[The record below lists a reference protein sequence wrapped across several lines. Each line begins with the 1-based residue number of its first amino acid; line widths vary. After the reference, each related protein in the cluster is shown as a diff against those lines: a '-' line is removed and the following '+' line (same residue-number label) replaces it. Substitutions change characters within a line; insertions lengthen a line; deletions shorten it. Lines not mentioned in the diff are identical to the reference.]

1 MWGPRKSE
9 LVSVGST
16 EIQVSV
22 WGPRKSELV
31 SVGSTEI
38 RVSECGVHG
47 NSELASGVR
56 SKDEEGGVE

>member
-1 MWGPRKSE
+1 M
-9 LVSVGST
+9 GST
-16 EIQVSV
+16 EIRVSV

-31 SVGSTEI
+31 S
-38 RVSECGVHG
+38 GVHG